1 MAKQPIAVN
10 GCQLKPVSP
19 ATGTVTVTSVASSQ
33 VLINGKGVFFKEI
46 AFTIASSN
54 GGGAITDNNGVGSG
68 KITASYD
75 AITDT
80 QNGVLRKGDKA
91 ENISITG
98 TASGQP
104 VTPAPKISV
113 EITDAGQTDVN
124 AL

>member
-1 MAKQPIAVN
+1 MSGQPIAVN

-19 ATGTVTVTSVASSQ
+19 ATGTVTIISVASSQ

-46 AFTIASSN
+46 SFTVAGSN

-80 QNGVLRKGDKA
+80 QNGVLLKGDKVN
-91 ENISITG
+91 NISITG

-104 VTPAPKISV
+104 VTPAPKISI
-113 EITDAGQTDVN
+113 EITDAGQSDIS